1 MSKYIVREGRSS
13 VYGKSRSYRTHGGLS
28 GTQAGILVWFRH
40 CVYCWRV
47 ESHFR
52 RQSVHVT
59 VQNGSKIHS
68 STVIRMVVFVG
79 MSGLVP

>member
-1 MSKYIVREGRSS
+1 MRVDHPYMVNRDRTVLMVDSREDKPESWYSFVIVF
-13 VYGKSRSYRTHGGLS
+13 L
-28 GTQAGILVWFRH
+28 
-40 CVYCWRV
+40 CWRV

-52 RQSVHVT
+52 RRSVHVT

-79 MSGLVP
+79 MSDLVP